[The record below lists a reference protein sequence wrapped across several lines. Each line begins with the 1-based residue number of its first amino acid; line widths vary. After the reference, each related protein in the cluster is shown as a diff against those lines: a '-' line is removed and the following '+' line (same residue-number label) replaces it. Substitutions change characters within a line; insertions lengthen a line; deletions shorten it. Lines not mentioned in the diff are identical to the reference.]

1 MFSKKFYII
10 IAFIAPFLV
19 SAQQNVEI
27 GLMLG
32 GTNYAGEMTNNRHEN
47 YNFSGG
53 LMIRYNPNSQ
63 VSLRGNI
70 FYGTLEG
77 DDKNL
82 NNEANKKRNLN
93 FTSPLLEFS
102 VLGEWNI
109 FGFDAIGNKK
119 SEGVTPYLFA
129 GLGIFKFNPKGELN
143 GEKVEL
149 QPLGTEGQGTTP
161 LQTRKKYALTQV
173 SIPFGIGLKFRL
185 SRKFVVGLEYGPRL
199 TFTDYID
206 DVSLTYVNPTIL
218 EAQYGQRS
226 AIMANRSGEDKG
238 PYDII
243 TQKGQQR
250 GDNNIR
256 DWYSFVGVT
265 LSYSLNLHKVKCY
278 EF

>member
-1 MFSKKFYII
+1 MFSKKIYLIL
-10 IAFIAPFLV
+10 ALIAPLAV
-19 SAQQNVEI
+19 CAQKNVEI

-32 GTNYAGEMTNNRHEN
+32 GTNYAGEMTNTFYEN

-53 LMIRYNPNSQ
+53 LLIRYNPNTS
-63 VSLRGNI
+63 VSLRGQI
-70 FYGTLEG
+70 FYGKLEG
-77 DDKNL
+77 DDNNL
-82 NNEANKKRNLN
+82 NSEAARKRNLN

-102 VLGEWNI
+102 ILGEWNM
-109 FGFDAIGNKK
+109 FGFDAIGTKK
-119 SEGVTPYLFA
+119 THGITPYLFA
-129 GLGIFKFNPKGELN
+129 GLGIFKFNPKGSLN
-143 GEKVEL
+143 GQLVEL

-161 LQTRKKYALTQV
+161 LQNRKKYALTQV

-243 TQKGQQR
+243 TQKGQKR
-250 GDNNIR
+250 GDDNIR
-256 DWYSFVGVT
+256 DWYSFVGIT